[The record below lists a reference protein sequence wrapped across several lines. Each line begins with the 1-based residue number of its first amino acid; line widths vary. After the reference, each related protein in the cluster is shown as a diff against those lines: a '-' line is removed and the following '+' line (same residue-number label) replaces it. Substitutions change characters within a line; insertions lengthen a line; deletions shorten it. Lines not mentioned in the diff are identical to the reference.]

1 MYAFVRNTFAVAAIA
16 ILIFRTITALLQ
28 AQNEIG
34 TRVNSAICGDRAS
47 KLHKIGVL
55 MDRVPSPRQT
65 ESIGIT
71 LSASWSNIVGRNY
84 ELYVLLGVTYLPV
97 GLFISHYSGGTSSC
111 NVQWS
116 GGRFRQLTLYVCDGA
131 WTDRLGN
138 YNEANDLFHEGWGK
152 MLAYHIGI
160 QAPLPVMLGGEVVV
174 SVNKQMPYVWLLN
187 TNELPSNFSQAFV
200 DEVRFYQTPWELL
213 LGSHIEAEAKL
224 ITRRFIKSSIM
235 KDIVLNSEP
244 EYRSLSLYPI
254 AESSVVALNS
264 SNGEVATAT
273 IRTSLTPGLMSL
285 RRQEDVKVDRI
296 DNWDSSGPVCDF
308 IEDYRSGTTP
318 GLMSLRRQEDVKVDR
333 IDNWDSSG
341 PVCDFIEDYRSGT
354 VVDVIGSVGGLF
366 ALLQALNVLLFG
378 RPLLWGLT
386 GVKSI
391 APFGLIGA
399 FSSKGF
405 KQRLREEYHGTSTE
419 DGMDTIKIVKFLRDF
434 VIEFGPADL
443 DPEPR
448 SSRRPTLPPKDG
460 DQGEGTA
467 GTQ

>member
-84 ELYVLLGVTYLPV
+84 ELY
-97 GLFISHYSGGTSSC
+97 GTSSC

-116 GGRFRQLTLYVCDGA
+116 GGRSRQLTLYVCDGA

-138 YNEANDLFHEGWGK
+138 YNEVNDLFHEGWGK

-235 KDIVLNSEP
+235 KDIILNSEP

-273 IRTSLTPGLMSL
+273 IRTSL
-285 RRQEDVKVDRI
+285 
-296 DNWDSSGPVCDF
+296 
-308 IEDYRSGTTP
+308 TP

-443 DPEPR
+443 DLEPR
-448 SSRRPTLPPKDG
+448 SPRRPTPPPKEG
-460 DQGEGTA
+460 DQEEGTT
-467 GTQ
+467 GTQM